1 MNHLLGRLVNSFPT
15 KCTNATIDTSE
26 WVDEKENEVL
36 LNLFFFFFMGV
47 ESLIIRLIS
56 LDL

>member
-26 WVDEKENEVL
+26 WVNEKENEVL
-36 LNLFFFFFMGV
+36 LNHFFFFMGV

>member
-26 WVDEKENEVL
+26 WVNEKENEVL
-36 LNLFFFFFMGV
+36 LNHFFFLW
-47 ESLIIRLIS
+47 ELNH
-56 LDL
+56 

>member
-1 MNHLLGRLVNSFPT
+1 MNHLLGRLVSSFPT

-36 LNLFFFFFMGV
+36 LNHFFFMGV

-56 LDL
+56 IDL